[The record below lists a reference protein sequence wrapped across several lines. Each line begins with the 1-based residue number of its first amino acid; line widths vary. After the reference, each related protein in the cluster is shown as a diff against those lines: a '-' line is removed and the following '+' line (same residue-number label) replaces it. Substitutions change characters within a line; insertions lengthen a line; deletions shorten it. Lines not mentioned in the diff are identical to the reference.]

1 MFSRQTLII
10 LGVIVLI
17 AVNITG
23 LSITSRRH
31 GAGSGST
38 AISLVA
44 PFQSVVTYSL
54 GSVRDLWRGYFDL
67 VSVAKEN
74 RVLRNQLAE
83 ATAKSVDY
91 EEIRLANNRLRD
103 LLHFQKQMPQ
113 DVVAAEVIGKDPS
126 PWSKTVIIDKGL
138 ADGLRKGFPVLV
150 PLGVVGLVT
159 EAAAHY
165 AQVLLII
172 DRNSAVDALVQRTRA
187 RGIVRGQASNRCG
200 FEYALRKDD
209 IQVGD
214 TVVSSGLDGV
224 YPKGLL
230 VGTVSSVI
238 RRNSGMFQDV
248 TVTPRVDFEKIE
260 EVLVV
265 LAPRPPRF
273 ETPR

>member
-31 GAGSGST
+31 GAGSGTT
-38 AISLVA
+38 AISLVG
-44 PFQSVVTYSL
+44 PFQSVVTSGL
-54 GSVRDLWRGYFDL
+54 DSVRDLWRGYFDL
-67 VSVAKEN
+67 VSVAKQN
-74 RVLRNQLAE
+74 RDLKIRLAE

-91 EEIRLANNRLRD
+91 EELRLANNRLRN
-103 LLHFQKQMPQ
+103 LLRFKKQMPQ
-113 DVVAAEVIGKDPS
+113 DLVAAEVIGKDPS

-138 ADGLRKGFPVLV
+138 ADGVRKGFPVIV
-150 PLGVVGLVT
+150 PEGIVGLVT
-159 EAAAHY
+159 ESAAHY
-165 AQVLLII
+165 ARVLLII
-172 DRNSAVDALVQRTRA
+172 DRNSAVDAVVQRTRA
-187 RGIVRGQASNRCG
+187 RGIVQGQGADRCG

-248 TVTPRVDFEKIE
+248 TITPRVDFEKIE
-260 EVLVV
+260 EVLVA
-265 LAPRPPRF
+265 LTPRPPGF
-273 ETPR
+273 QAPR

>member
-31 GAGSGST
+31 GTGSGT
-38 AISLVA
+38 MAISLVG
-44 PFQSVVTYSL
+44 PFQSVVTYGL
-54 GSVRDLWRGYFDL
+54 GSVRNLWRGYFDL
-67 VSVAKEN
+67 VSVAKQN
-74 RVLRNQLAE
+74 QVLKIQLAE
-83 ATAKSVDY
+83 ARAKNVDS
-91 EEIRLANNRLRD
+91 EEIRLANNRLRN
-103 LLHFQKQMPQ
+103 LLRFKKRMPL
-113 DVVAAEVIGKDPS
+113 DVVAAKVIGKDPS

-138 ADGLRKGFPVLV
+138 AEEVHKGLAVIV
-150 PLGVVGLVT
+150 PQGIVGLVT

-165 AQVLLII
+165 ARVLLII
-172 DRNSAVDALVQRTRA
+172 DRNSAVDAVVQRTRA
-187 RGIVRGQASNRCG
+187 RGIVQGQGTDRCG
-200 FEYALRKDD
+200 FDYALRKDD

-248 TVTPRVDFEKIE
+248 TVKPRVDFEKIE
-260 EVLVV
+260 DVLVV
-265 LAPRPPRF
+265 LSPRPQHFKAPR
-273 ETPR
+273 